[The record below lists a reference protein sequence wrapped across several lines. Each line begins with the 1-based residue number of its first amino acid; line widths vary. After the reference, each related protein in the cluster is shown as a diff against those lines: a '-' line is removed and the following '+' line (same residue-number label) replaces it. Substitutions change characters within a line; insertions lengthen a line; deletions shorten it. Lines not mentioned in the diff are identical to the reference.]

1 MSDYKI
7 CKKIIFSFLILLF
20 IVIFISS
27 NIYSQEVP
35 KDKIKKKIQEYNIEL
50 VKKQNEHIAFLKK
63 ILTEY
68 QTSTDPD
75 KNSKLE
81 VQLIKAITG
90 VI

>member
-35 KDKIKKKIQEYNIEL
+35 KDKIKKK
-50 VKKQNEHIAFLKK
+50 
-63 ILTEY
+63 
-68 QTSTDPD
+68 
-75 KNSKLE
+75 NSR
-81 VQLIKAITG
+81 I
-90 VI
+90 